1 MGFIQPKRIQVRLL
15 KPDLAL
21 ALTWW
26 TINFP
31 SSNQEVVGDTTMN
44 LQKFDDG
51 WKIIASHTSI
61 DGM

>member
-1 MGFIQPKRIQVRLL
+1 MTKGVNL

-31 SSNQEVVGDTTMN
+31 SSKQKVVGTSTMN

-51 WKIIASHTSI
+51 
-61 DGM
+61 